1 MVILSMSLL
10 LDMMMTNSYSL
21 EMPIIFQRIQK
32 DQVKM
37 HISLLKKVLE
47 LAMVL
52 VAGTAMES
60 IALYFQ
66 VH

>member
-37 HISLLKKVLE
+37 HISLLKKVLV

-52 VAGTAMES
+52 VAGTAMEL
-60 IALYFQ
+60 IALCFQ